1 LTSKIGSVPNKHILR
16 YIGMNRFL
24 NAFLIAA
31 LAITIIGCKA
41 NDGPTNEYKNAKVH
55 ESDRVAKDRKK
66 MNRLAEKQAKKNMKT
81 ARKAQR
87 KKSRNW
93 GKKGSYQ

>member
-1 LTSKIGSVPNKHILR
+1 
-16 YIGMNRFL
+16 MNRILQMLF
-24 NAFLIAA
+24 ALII
-31 LAITIIGCKA
+31 AITIVQCKA

-66 MNRLAEKQAKKNMKT
+66 MNRMAEKQAKKNMKN

-87 KKSRNW
+87 KKRRNW
-93 GKKGSYQ
+93 GKNGSYH

>member
-1 LTSKIGSVPNKHILR
+1 
-16 YIGMNRFL
+16 MNRILQLLFV
-24 NAFLIAA
+24 F
-31 LAITIIGCKA
+31 TIVVTLVNCKA

-66 MNRLAEKQAKKNMKT
+66 MNRMAEKQAKKNMKN

>member
-1 LTSKIGSVPNKHILR
+1 
-16 YIGMNRFL
+16 MNRILQLFFVFTIAV
-24 NAFLIAA
+24 AFVN
-31 LAITIIGCKA
+31 CKA

-66 MNRLAEKQAKKNMKT
+66 MNRQAEKQARKNMKN

>member
-1 LTSKIGSVPNKHILR
+1 
-16 YIGMNRFL
+16 MNRILQLFF
-24 NAFLIAA
+24 AFSIA
-31 LAITIIGCKA
+31 LTLVHCKA

-55 ESDRVAKDRKK
+55 ESDRVAKDRRK
-66 MNRLAEKQAKKNMKT
+66 MNRMAEKQAKRNMKN

>member
-1 LTSKIGSVPNKHILR
+1 
-16 YIGMNRFL
+16 MNRILPMLF
-24 NAFLIAA
+24 ALII
-31 LAITIIGCKA
+31 AITIVQCKA

-66 MNRLAEKQAKKNMKT
+66 MNRMAEKQAKKNMKN

>member
-1 LTSKIGSVPNKHILR
+1 
-16 YIGMNRFL
+16 MNRILQLFF
-24 NAFLIAA
+24 AFII
-31 LAITIIGCKA
+31 AITFVNCKA

-66 MNRLAEKQAKKNMKT
+66 MNRQAEKQARKNMKN

>member
-1 LTSKIGSVPNKHILR
+1 
-16 YIGMNRFL
+16 MNRILQMLF
-24 NAFLIAA
+24 ALII
-31 LAITIIGCKA
+31 AITIVQCKA

-66 MNRLAEKQAKKNMKT
+66 MNRMAEKQAKKNMKN

>member
-1 LTSKIGSVPNKHILR
+1 
-16 YIGMNRFL
+16 MNRILQFFF
-24 NAFLIAA
+24 AFIIS
-31 LAITIIGCKA
+31 ITFVHCKA

-66 MNRLAEKQAKKNMKT
+66 MNRMAEKQAKRNMRN

>member
-1 LTSKIGSVPNKHILR
+1 
-16 YIGMNRFL
+16 MNRILHLFF
-24 NAFLIAA
+24 ALII
-31 LAITIIGCKA
+31 AITFVHCKA

-66 MNRLAEKQAKKNMKT
+66 MNRMAEKQAKRNMKN

>member
-1 LTSKIGSVPNKHILR
+1 
-16 YIGMNRFL
+16 MNRMLHLFF
-24 NAFLIAA
+24 AFIIA
-31 LAITIIGCKA
+31 LTLVHCKA

-66 MNRLAEKQAKKNMKT
+66 MNRMAEKQAKRNMKN